1 MAKKKEYTENIKA
14 NARELIIEENTK
26 GLDAIPKAKLGR
38 PKIVIDYALVEKL
51 ARIMCTVEEIS
62 SFLDIPTRTL
72 ERDETFCRTYKKNID
87 TGKISLRRSQMKL
100 ADNGNATMNIWL
112 GKQYLGQ
119 TDKIESKN
127 ENTDTNDKVFNKL
140 KEALKNG

>member
-1 MAKKKEYTENIKA
+1 MARKKS
-14 NARELIIEENTK
+14 EENVEKTVK
-26 GLDAIPKAKLGR
+26 KNLGGR
-38 PKIVIDYALVEKL
+38 PTKYDKIDKNQFEN
-51 ARIMCTVEEIS
+51 MCQIQCTKDEICAIFEINEQTLTKWCEETYNMSFCDIYKSKS
-62 SFLDIPTRTL
+62 SG
-72 ERDETFCRTYKKNID
+72 
-87 TGKISLRRSQMKL
+87 GKMSLRRQQFAK
-100 ADNGNATMNIWL
+100 AEEGNTTMLIWL